1 MMNVICLSQ
10 GNARGRYAFA
20 RNDFIQ
26 QELVRK
32 TPISWET
39 WLADMDGLSRHGGYH
54 IGIYIR
60 YIPKKYQIYT
70 KYIPNG
76 NPNKEVL
83 PRWFYAWG
91 PGVPNFELSW
101 PS

>member
-1 MMNVICLSQ
+1 MGDIISGYIYDIFQ
-10 GNARGRYAFA
+10 
-20 RNDFIQ
+20 RN
-26 QELVRK
+26 
-32 TPISWET
+32 
-39 WLADMDGLSRHGGYH
+39 
-54 IGIYIR
+54 
-60 YIPKKYQIYT
+60 T